1 MIRLITIASSSKSN
15 AWAVEY
21 DGSVLLFDCG
31 VTKKALTTELE
42 KHSLSLDDISAVFIT
57 HSHSDHTKGI
67 SVLKKAV
74 NVPFYSAV
82 DVVGCKT
89 ITGPVTV
96 NGITVSF
103 FPCSHDVPCVGYRL
117 DCDENSLCFATD
129 SGVVT
134 DGMRSSLYGC
144 HTVVLESNHDT
155 EMLKSGP
162 YSPSLKAR
170 IASDYG
176 HLSNK
181 ACGECLVS
189 IAEGGLKRCILA
201 HLSETNNYP
210 LMARSTVMAC
220 LKNYGITDIEILTA
234 DAGTEVLI

>member
-15 AWAVEY
+15 AWAVDY

-31 VTKKALTTELE
+31 VTKKALITELE
-42 KHSLSLDDISAVFIT
+42 KHSLSLKNITAVFIT

-67 SVLKKAV
+67 PVLSKAI

-82 DVVGCKT
+82 DVDGCEK
-89 ITGPVTV
+89 IEGPVTV

-103 FPCSHDVPCVGYRL
+103 FTCSHDVPCVGYRL
-117 DCDENSLCFATD
+117 DWDKNSICFATD

-134 DGMRSSLYGC
+134 DGMRESLYGC
-144 HTVVLESNHDT
+144 HTVVLESNHDID
-155 EMLKSGP
+155 MLKCGP
-162 YSPSLKAR
+162 YPPTLKAR
-170 IASDYG
+170 IASDCG

-210 LMARSTVMAC
+210 LMARSTVTRC
-220 LKNYGITDIEILTA
+220 LSNYGITDIEILTA
-234 DAGTEVLI
+234 DAGTEVII